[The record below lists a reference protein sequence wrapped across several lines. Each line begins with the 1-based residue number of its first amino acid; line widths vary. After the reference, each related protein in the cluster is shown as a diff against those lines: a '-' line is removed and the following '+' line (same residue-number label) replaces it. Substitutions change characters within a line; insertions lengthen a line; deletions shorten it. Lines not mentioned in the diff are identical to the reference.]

1 MARTR
6 FQEGSLIVVGEGA
19 TAKYAVRY
27 RVYDDSNGTSV
38 NKQQIIGIVSKGTK
52 REANKR
58 KQEIFT
64 SGTQQLPKALGGN
77 KTAMTLRQFYEE
89 KCLPFKI
96 K

>member
-38 NKQQIIGIVSKGTK
+38 NKQ
-52 REANKR
+52 
-58 KQEIFT
+58 
-64 SGTQQLPKALGGN
+64 
-77 KTAMTLRQFYEE
+77 
-89 KCLPFKI
+89 
-96 K
+96 